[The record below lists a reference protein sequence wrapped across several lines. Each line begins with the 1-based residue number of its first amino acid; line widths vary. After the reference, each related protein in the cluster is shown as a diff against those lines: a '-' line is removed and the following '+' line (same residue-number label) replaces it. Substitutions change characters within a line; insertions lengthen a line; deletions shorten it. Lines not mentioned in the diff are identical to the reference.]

1 MQCKLPTWCGLKD
14 TDYKKPRKESI
25 PGKPV
30 CVHRS
35 VEREVKF
42 DHRFCGDATVA
53 YLKRGIPRWVRQ
65 FSASMIYILSTP
77 HQFRPYSSE
86 RENGDSTLVSPAF
99 LRRIFFINWISLF
112 FWTDVSG
119 AVLNAR
125 FYAVNS
131 TRIPP
136 EINER
141 AALIRESLF
150 QTHLFHLTKLTT
162 LF

>member
-1 MQCKLPTWCGLKD
+1 MICAPVDRRRSSGIRILSPEWPQWRLSKCSWKEAWYASEQSSMQCKLPTWCGLKD
-14 TDYKKPRKESI
+14 TDYKTPRKKSI

-77 HQFRPYSSE
+77 HQFRHRTVASVKMGTKLSFHLLFYAEYCLLTESACFS
-86 RENGDSTLVSPAF
+86 RLVS
-99 LRRIFFINWISLF
+99 L
-112 FWTDVSG
+112 
-119 AVLNAR
+119 
-125 FYAVNS
+125 
-131 TRIPP
+131 
-136 EINER
+136 E
-141 AALIRESLF
+141 
-150 QTHLFHLTKLTT
+150 
-162 LF
+162 